1 MMTSLPRDP
10 ISEDDERTIVT
21 ELNRVANDLVWP
33 SQCLLDPTH
42 PEYDYARKRFD
53 IGVDRIE
60 QLVANLIAR
69 RPVPKEAL

>member
-1 MMTSLPRDP
+1 MTSLPGDRVP
-10 ISEDDERTIVT
+10 GDDERAIVI

-60 QLVANLIAR
+60 QLVAKLIAR